1 VREVVF
7 QPAQKPERQQ
17 LDWNVEGPLARDFSL
32 CIVCESAF
40 SNTPHL
46 RIHAVAGEA
55 SKDFLPGP
63 SDSHLEPQVSSR
75 ASQRM
80 LQGNVYIV
88 LLQNQQCWN

>member
-1 VREVVF
+1 MREVVF

-80 LQGNVYIV
+80 CQGNVYIV
-88 LLQNQQCWN
+88 LLQNQQ